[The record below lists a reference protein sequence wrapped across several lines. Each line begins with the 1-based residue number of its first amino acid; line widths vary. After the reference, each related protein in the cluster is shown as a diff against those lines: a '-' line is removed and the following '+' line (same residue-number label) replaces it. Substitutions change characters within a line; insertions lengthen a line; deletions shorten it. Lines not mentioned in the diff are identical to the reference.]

1 MAAAGTTAVLLA
13 EASVAA
19 ADGHRI
25 VVAPFV
31 RGTRAGVQFLTTAT
45 SPVSEALWE
54 PFVTRHTI
62 PGAGL
67 GMAVARS
74 MAKALDVAVE
84 VRDVPGHAEHTRLV
98 LTLLTAL

>member
-1 MAAAGTTAVLLA
+1 VVLLA
-13 EASVAA
+13 EASVGAA
-19 ADGHRI
+19 GHHGI

-31 RGTRAGVQFLTTAT
+31 RGTRAGVQFVTDTA
-45 SPVSEALWE
+45 SPVSDALWR
-54 PFVTRHTI
+54 PFVTSHTI

-84 VRDVPGHAEHTRLV
+84 LRDVPGSPELVRLV
-98 LTLLTAL
+98 LTLPAAV